1 MSPEAAAIKKL
12 TLERYEYLVED
23 NITKYDAIL
32 KTAKKQPDE
41 YWEKQVTSQPRDT
54 DYFNYNRG

>member
-1 MSPEAAAIKKL
+1 MSPEAEAIKKL

-23 NITKYDAIL
+23 KITKYDAIL
-32 KTAKKQPDE
+32 KTAQKQPDE
-41 YWEKQVTSQPRDT
+41 YWEKLAVAPRGT